1 VARPKNI
8 AGRDR
13 VASAARRLFLT
24 RGYTETSYAEIANA
38 CGCTRSL
45 VQLYFPKKQLLAID
59 FFDKLLTAAI
69 DYLTEHNMRTGNDFA
84 DMYVIGQLHFWFLL
98 TDDNLRR
105 FTLDILASRA
115 LTEEVLAFDAQWGF
129 NFVAADPA
137 VRESRLTGDTVMAM
151 GGFYELL
158 YQSLRHG
165 HDLDDMPYWL
175 RKVMVEF
182 MIGFGHRH
190 EDAVALLQAHEVD
203 ADQGAQIAVA
213 LRERLFPE

>member
-1 VARPKNI
+1 MARPRNI

-24 RGYTETSYAEIANA
+24 RGYTDTSYSEIADA

-69 DYLTEHNMRTGNDFA
+69 DYLDDHNMRTGNDFA

-105 FTLDILASRA
+105 FTLDILGSRA

-129 NFVAADPA
+129 NFVGADTT
-137 VRESRLTGDTVMAM
+137 VRESRLTSDTVMAM

-158 YQSLRHG
+158 YQSLK
-165 HDLDDMPYWL
+165 HDQEFDMPYWL

-190 EDAVALLQAHEVD
+190 EDAVALLEAHEIH
-203 ADQGAQIAVA
+203 AEQGARIAAA
-213 LRERLFPE
+213 LREQLFPE